1 MQLQSEGKTP
11 LFCQPSK
18 VALTTEQILDMLRR
32 EVKETPPLA
41 DMPYGLAMLK
51 TLEKVFPCNK

>member
-1 MQLQSEGKTP
+1 
-11 LFCQPSK
+11 
-18 VALTTEQILDMLRR
+18 
-32 EVKETPPLA
+32 VKETPPLA